1 MKSNLKSILVL
12 VSLVLLVVL
21 AVSLFSGRLESK
33 DNFTYGK
40 LNELLENNLVTSL
53 HIDTNLNAKV
63 EAYKPKT
70 DDKGNF
76 VKDEEGNLVL
86 DLDEYGEKI
95 LATYTYRIS
104 YQFQLERVND
114 KATEIHTRP
123 DTNLTFYQ
131 VDEVEIGRAHV

>member
-1 MKSNLKSILVL
+1 MKSNFKSILVL

-33 DNFTYGK
+33 DSFTYGK

-76 VKDEEGNLVL
+76 VKDEEGNIVSRPRTGIIRLMV
-86 DLDEYGEKI
+86 GMVS
-95 LATYTYRIS
+95 LAFAIYMVPG
-104 YQFQLERVND
+104 LW
-114 KATEIHTRP
+114 
-123 DTNLTFYQ
+123 
-131 VDEVEIGRAHV
+131 GAHARRSVPLLLQ